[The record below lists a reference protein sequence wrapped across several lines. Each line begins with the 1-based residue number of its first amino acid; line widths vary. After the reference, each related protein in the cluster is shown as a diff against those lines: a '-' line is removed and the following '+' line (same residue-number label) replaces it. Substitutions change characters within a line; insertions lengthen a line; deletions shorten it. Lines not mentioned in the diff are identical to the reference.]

1 MWEIFYNNSKV
12 YINRWVISYAD
23 LVTLLLAL
31 FLVMYAVN
39 NVEHKNNLQTQ
50 TQNTTIGEVKQTK
63 FVEMPELQK
72 ELLKEFKND
81 NDVLLLKDSRGLII
95 RLKDDILFGSA
106 EAQLQPN
113 ATEAL
118 NKIID
123 ILSKIDNPVIIEGHT
138 DSFPIKSAKYS
149 SNWELSTARA
159 TSVIDYLVKSK
170 RINPKRLS
178 AVGYGEYAPVAENTS
193 NSGRIKNRR
202 VDIIILENNI
212 GD

>member
-1 MWEIFYNNSKV
+1 MRENYYNNSKD

-159 TSVIDYLVKSK
+159 TSVIDYLVASK

>member
-1 MWEIFYNNSKV
+1 MIENYYNNSKD

>member
-1 MWEIFYNNSKV
+1 MRENYYNNSKD

-63 FVEMPELQK
+63 FAEMPELQK

>member
-1 MWEIFYNNSKV
+1 MRENYYNNSKD
-12 YINRWVISYAD
+12 YINRWLISYAD

-159 TSVIDYLVKSK
+159 TSVIDYLGKSK

>member
-1 MWEIFYNNSKV
+1 MRENYYNNSKD

-63 FVEMPELQK
+63 FVEMPKLQK

>member
-1 MWEIFYNNSKV
+1 MKESYYNNSKD

-39 NVEHKNNLQTQ
+39 TANLKAQGQQGVNSIKVETRKDVP
-50 TQNTTIGEVKQTK
+50 VK
-63 FVEMPELQK
+63 MPELQK

-81 NDVLLLKDSRGLII
+81 ENVILLKDTRGLII
-95 RLKDDILFGSA
+95 RLKDDVLFGSA
-106 EAQLQPN
+106 ESGIQPESYP
-113 ATEAL
+113 TL

-123 ILSKIDNPVIIEGHT
+123 ILSKIDNPAIIEGHT
-138 DSFPIKSAKYS
+138 DTFPIKSEKYS

-193 NSGRIKNRR
+193 NSGRMKNRR
-202 VDIIILENNI
+202 VDIIILDNNI

>member
-1 MWEIFYNNSKV
+1 MRENYYNNSKD
-12 YINRWVISYAD
+12 YINRWLISYAD

>member
-1 MWEIFYNNSKV
+1 MKENYYTHSKD

-39 NVEHKNNLQTQ
+39 TANLKNTGN
-50 TQNTTIGEVKQTK
+50 NTLNAEIKTTTTVK
-63 FVEMPELQK
+63 MPQLQK

-81 NDVLLLKDSRGLII
+81 PNVLLLKDSRGLII

-106 EAQLQPN
+106 ESQIQP
-113 ATEAL
+113 ESYPVL
-118 NKIID
+118 NKITD
-123 ILSKIDNPVIIEGHT
+123 ILSKTDNPVIIEGHT
-138 DSFPIKSAKYS
+138 DSFPIKSEKYS

-159 TSVIDYLVKSK
+159 TSVIQYLVNTK

-178 AVGYGEYAPVAENTS
+178 AVGYGEYVPVAENTS
-193 NSGRIKNRR
+193 NSGRMKNRR

>member
-1 MWEIFYNNSKV
+1 MRENYYNNSKD

-39 NVEHKNNLQTQ
+39 NVEHKNNLQIQ

>member
-1 MWEIFYNNSKV
+1 MRENYYNNSKD

-50 TQNTTIGEVKQTK
+50 TQNTPIGEVKQTK

>member
-1 MWEIFYNNSKV
+1 MKERDYNNSKD

-39 NVEHKNNLQTQ
+39 TANLKNNPPNKISTEIKEIKTVKMPKLQ
-50 TQNTTIGEVKQTK
+50 N
-63 FVEMPELQK
+63 ELM
-72 ELLKEFKND
+72 KEFKND
-81 NDVLLLKDSRGLII
+81 KNVLLLKDSRGLII
-95 RLKDDILFGSA
+95 RLHDDILFDSAGSTI
-106 EAQLQPN
+106 QTN
-113 ATEAL
+113 SYHTL

-123 ILSKIDNPVIIEGHT
+123 ILSKTDNPAIIEGHT
-138 DSFPIKSAKYS
+138 DSFPIKSEKYS

-159 TSVIDYLVKSK
+159 TSVINYLVASK

-193 NSGRIKNRR
+193 NDGRMKNRR
-202 VDIIILENNI
+202 VDIIILDNNKT